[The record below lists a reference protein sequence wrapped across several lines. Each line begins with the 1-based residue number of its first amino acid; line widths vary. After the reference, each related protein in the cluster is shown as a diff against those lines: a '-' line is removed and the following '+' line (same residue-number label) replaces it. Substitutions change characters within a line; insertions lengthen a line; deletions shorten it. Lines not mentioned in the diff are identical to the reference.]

1 VDDATTVK
9 ARFGAFGRKVVTVNG
24 TEVHNSRKAGPKG
37 EIPFSLPDGR
47 PAAIS
52 LKKQFIGTPAL
63 DLKVD
68 GHLMVESGK
77 TPIKCASCA
86 AVAKPYDRFC
96 GHCGQAM
103 PTPQDYLHQ
112 KHVKEATSAI
122 RVLAVLFVLFGVG
135 MFFITKGNADPALAR
150 LAGMDPASLF
160 PTPIEGHTYTIG
172 ELQKKLAWEP
182 WGALIVNL
190 ILAAVML
197 VLSLWARRSAL
208 PAVLIATATY
218 AVVIVANAIADPA
231 TIGQGLLV
239 KIIIIAFLVKGIKA
253 GLALRTA
260 NA

>member
-1 VDDATTVK
+1 
-9 ARFGAFGRKVVTVNG
+9 
-24 TEVHNSRKAGPKG
+24 
-37 EIPFSLPDGR
+37 
-47 PAAIS
+47 
-52 LKKQFIGTPAL
+52 
-63 DLKVD
+63 
-68 GHLMVESGK
+68 
-77 TPIKCASCA
+77 
-86 AVAKPYDRFC
+86 
-96 GHCGQAM
+96 
-103 PTPQDYLHQ
+103 
-112 KHVKEATSAI
+112 VKEATSAI

-160 PTPIEGHTYTIG
+160 PTPIEGHSYTIG